1 MSMTP
6 APVDRDDFRN
16 AMGCFATGVAIMTTR
31 LEDVDHVMT
40 VNSLTSVSLDPM
52 LVLVCI
58 ERSSRMHELVL
69 RAGVWG
75 MSVLA
80 ADQRAIS
87 NLFATRGR
95 PGLGQLDRLTFT
107 RGEVTGVA
115 FIDGA
120 LAHLECRTTDAHSA
134 GDHTIVV
141 GEAQSVIVSNP
152 DTQAL
157 LFHRGRYGITG

>member
-1 MSMTP
+1 MT
-6 APVDRDDFRN
+6 ATPVDRDDFRN

-31 LEDVDHVMT
+31 VEDVDHAMT

-58 ERSSRMHELVL
+58 ENSSRMHEIVR

-80 ADQRAIS
+80 ADQRATS

-95 PGLGQLDRLTFT
+95 PGLGQFHGLTFT

-120 LAHLECRTTDAHSA
+120 LAHLECRTTDSYPA

-141 GEAQSVIVSNP
+141 GQAQSVVVSNP
-152 DTQAL
+152 DAQAL